1 MEKTTFNV
9 TLAHLGRLSAER
21 ELLRNTLL
29 LRSPAHG
36 ERYRNA
42 TQLELDCKA
51 LRAEADTFALFELGE
66 RRREVA
72 HALDTAERVLGRSG
86 T

>member
-1 MEKTTFNV
+1 MTNSTFNV

-36 ERYRNA
+36 ERYRNN
-42 TQLELDCKA
+42 TQLELDCTA
-51 LRAEADTFALFELGE
+51 LRAEADTFALFELAE
-66 RRREVA
+66 RRREIA
-72 HALDTAERVLGRSG
+72 DALDAAERVLGRSAP
-86 T
+86 